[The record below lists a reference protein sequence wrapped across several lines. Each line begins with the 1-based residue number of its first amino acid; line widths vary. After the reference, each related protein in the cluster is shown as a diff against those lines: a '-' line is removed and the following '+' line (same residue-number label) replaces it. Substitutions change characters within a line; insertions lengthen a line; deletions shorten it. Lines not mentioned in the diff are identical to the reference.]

1 MSRREILIE
10 GLTPDELLNLAELE
24 DLVVTGAPVIFR
36 AGSADILAEFS
47 IKDETLRVELAVVE
61 RGGGGV
67 LPTVI
72 SVIERSAISRQLN
85 AIEWWIYARN
95 CAVPNQKLER
105 LLKRLGFEVREDL
118 VGSECYWAR
127 TSTNLSLRR
136 NRPNGTVSC
145 Q

>member
-1 MSRREILIE
+1 LIE

-24 DLVVTGAPVIFR
+24 DLVVMGAPVIFR

-47 IKDETLRVELAVVE
+47 VKRETLEVELAVID
-61 RGGGGV
+61 RGGEGI

-72 SVIERSAISRQLN
+72 SVIERSAASRRLS
-85 AIEWWIYARN
+85 AIEWWVYARN

-105 LLKRLGFEVREDL
+105 ILKRLGFEVREDL
-118 VGSECYWAR
+118 AGSECYWAR

-136 NRPNGTVSC
+136 IAQAEP
-145 Q
+145 

>member
-1 MSRREILIE
+1 MSPREILIE

-24 DLVVTGAPVIFR
+24 DLTITGAPVIFR

-47 IKDETLRVELAVVE
+47 IKDRTLRVELAVVE
-61 RGGGGV
+61 RGGEGV

-72 SVIERSAISRQLN
+72 SVIERSATSRQLT

-95 CAVPNQKLER
+95 CAAPNEKLER
-105 LLKRLGFEVREDL
+105 LLRRLGFVVREDL
-118 VGSECYWAR
+118 AGSECYWAR

-136 NRPNGTVSC
+136 NRPNAQLG
-145 Q
+145 